1 MGHCWQSTQP
11 ESLLHLPSANLQD
24 PPSPLLAPL
33 SPTEPSTT
41 SSQKGSPLRLSPSRH
56 SFHQSNRHNDHQP
69 NRAPDPAALRQRPPA
84 PSPSFAPPYRT
95 QFAAMRISIRLAGVL
110 ALAAPVVLA
119 QDNQDDKTTDEPS
132 ATQATNKETQTSA
145 AAQTTAAA
153 KTTDVPSTTED
164 QSTEQ
169 PESTTAA
176 PKSTVTGS
184 PSSGNFIS
192 TLPVT
197 TSTSAEATQTQ
208 GDAGNFL
215 SLLPS
220 QAGVGIPVVGVPDT
234 AQAAFMQKS
243 DLPDGTV
250 FICVGAI
257 LAFFGLGVLVWRGL
271 VAWSLHRSVKRAAL
285 TQNLADLKDQSAFP
299 GGKKRGIY
307 NVVSAN
313 STMSLDHLSAAP
325 TGTSRPPKPFANNA
339 TSTPPK
345 SNSLFFSPTAGG
357 STGLRDSVA
366 NRSSQY
372 LPAGYYAAGNAQAAQ
387 GSPMTHVGG
396 VGSHLSTHSL
406 ALPGNR
412 FSARTGI
419 SPPQSPSLPPSRGYD
434 RAPPSRDGLSIYNR
448 NSVATLGSP
457 SGRAGVYGND
467 HGSASQLSL
476 NVPGGSTTGGRAPSA
491 YLDDLF
497 ENHGNGPRERL

>member
-1 MGHCWQSTQP
+1 
-11 ESLLHLPSANLQD
+11 
-24 PPSPLLAPL
+24 
-33 SPTEPSTT
+33 
-41 SSQKGSPLRLSPSRH
+41 
-56 SFHQSNRHNDHQP
+56 
-69 NRAPDPAALRQRPPA
+69 
-84 PSPSFAPPYRT
+84 
-95 QFAAMRISIRLAGVL
+95 MRISIRLAGVL

-119 QDNQDDKTTDEPS
+119 QNNQDSKTTNQPS
-132 ATQATNKETQTSA
+132 ATQATDKETQTSA
-145 AAQTTAAA
+145 AAQTTDAA
-153 KTTDVPSTTED
+153 KTTNAPSKTED
-164 QSTEQ
+164 
-169 PESTTAA
+169 
-176 PKSTVTGS
+176 
-184 PSSGNFIS
+184 N
-192 TLPVT
+192 
-197 TSTSAEATQTQ
+197 TSADATQTQ
-208 GDAGNFL
+208 GGAGNFL

-234 AQAAFMQKS
+234 AGAAFMQKS

-285 TQNLADLKDQSAFP
+285 AQNLADLKDQSAFP
-299 GGKKRGIY
+299 GGRKRGMY
-307 NVVSAN
+307 NVVGAS

-387 GSPMTHVGG
+387 GSPVTHVGG
-396 VGSHLSTHSL
+396 AGSHLSTHSL
-406 ALPGNR
+406 AMPGNR
-412 FSARTGI
+412 FSSRSGI

-497 ENHGNGPRERL
+497 ENHGNGPRERF

>member
-1 MGHCWQSTQP
+1 
-11 ESLLHLPSANLQD
+11 
-24 PPSPLLAPL
+24 
-33 SPTEPSTT
+33 
-41 SSQKGSPLRLSPSRH
+41 
-56 SFHQSNRHNDHQP
+56 
-69 NRAPDPAALRQRPPA
+69 
-84 PSPSFAPPYRT
+84 
-95 QFAAMRISIRLAGVL
+95 MRISIRLAGVL
-110 ALAAPVVLA
+110 AFAAPAVLA
-119 QDNQDDKTTDEPS
+119 QNNQNDDNTTTNQPS
-132 ATQATNKETQTSA
+132 ASQATDKETQTSA
-145 AAQTTAAA
+145 PAQTTEAP
-153 KTTDVPSTTED
+153 KTTDAPSTTEGD
-164 QSTEQ
+164 SSTE
-169 PESTTAA
+169 ESASSSEA
-176 PKSTVTGS
+176 PKTTDAGS
-184 PSSGNFIS
+184 SASGNFVS

-197 TSTSAEATQTQ
+197 TSTTAAPTQTQ
-208 GDAGNFL
+208 DSAGNFL

-220 QAGVGIPVVGVPDT
+220 QAGVGIPDVGVPDT
-234 AQAAFMQKS
+234 AGAAFMQKS

-285 TQNLADLKDQSAFP
+285 AQNLADLKDMSAVP
-299 GGKKRGIY
+299 GGRKRGMY
-307 NVVSAN
+307 NVVGAS

-325 TGTSRPPKPFANNA
+325 TGTSKPPKPFASTT

-372 LPAGYYAAGNAQAAQ
+372 LPAGYYTAGNAQAAQ

-396 VGSHLSTHSL
+396 AGAGSHLSTHSL
-406 ALPGNR
+406 AMPGNR
-412 FSARTGI
+412 YSARSGI

-457 SGRAGVYGND
+457 TGRAGVYGND

-476 NVPGGSTTGGRAPSA
+476 NGLNVPGGSTTGGRAPSA
-491 YLDDLF
+491 YLEDLF
-497 ENHGNGPRERL
+497 ENHGNGPRERF

>member
-1 MGHCWQSTQP
+1 
-11 ESLLHLPSANLQD
+11 
-24 PPSPLLAPL
+24 
-33 SPTEPSTT
+33 
-41 SSQKGSPLRLSPSRH
+41 
-56 SFHQSNRHNDHQP
+56 
-69 NRAPDPAALRQRPPA
+69 
-84 PSPSFAPPYRT
+84 
-95 QFAAMRISIRLAGVL
+95 MRVSIRLAGVL
-110 ALAAPVVLA
+110 ALAAPAVLA
-119 QDNQDDKTTDEPS
+119 QNQNDDKTTDNKPS
-132 ATQATNKETQTSA
+132 ATPATNKQTQSSA
-145 AAQTTAAA
+145 PA
-153 KTTDVPSTTED
+153 KTTDAPKTTA

-169 PESTTAA
+169 TQSSDSAESTATSQSTASSA
-176 PKSTVTGS
+176 QSS
-184 PSSGNFIS
+184 ASGNFVS

-197 TSTSAEATQTQ
+197 TSTNASPSQTDS
-208 GDAGNFL
+208 GGNFL

-234 AQAAFMQKS
+234 AGAAFMQKS

-285 TQNLADLKDQSAFP
+285 AQNLADLKDMSAAP
-299 GGKKRGIY
+299 GARKRGMY
-307 NVVSAN
+307 NVVGAS

-325 TGTSRPPKPFANNA
+325 TGTSKPPKPFASTA

-372 LPAGYYAAGNAQAAQ
+372 LPAGYYASGNAQAAQ
-387 GSPMTHVGG
+387 GSSMTNVGG
-396 VGSHLSTHSL
+396 VQSHLSTNSL
-406 ALPGNR
+406 ANPGNR
-412 FSARTGI
+412 LSARSGI

-434 RAPPSRDGLSIYNR
+434 RAPPSRDGLSVYNR

-457 SGRAGVYGND
+457 SGRAGVYGHD

-476 NVPGGSTTGGRAPSA
+476 NVPGGSATGGRAPSA
-491 YLDDLF
+491 YLEDLF
-497 ENHGNGPRERL
+497 ENHGNGPRERF